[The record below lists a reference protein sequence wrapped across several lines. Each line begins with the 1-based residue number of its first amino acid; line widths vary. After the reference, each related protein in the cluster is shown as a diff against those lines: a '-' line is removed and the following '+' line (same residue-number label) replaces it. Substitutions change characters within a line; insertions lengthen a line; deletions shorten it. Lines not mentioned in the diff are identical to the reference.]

1 MAASKCLQGEREDRL
16 KICPAGHGGIVTGNS
31 HILKQQ
37 TGFKEKTF
45 QALNRLPRESMQP
58 HPWKRSRMR
67 VEKALKNLVSR
78 FPEQQAQI
86 SRSHLH
92 SKLLS
97 EPMNPSAFQLED
109 SSLQK
114 YRRCFIF
121 QRGKVL

>member
-58 HPWKRSRMR
+58 HPWERLR
-67 VEKALKNLVSR
+67 VEKALRNLISHCL
-78 FPEQQAQI
+78 EQQVRAQI

-92 SKLLS
+92 TKLQS
-97 EPMNPSAFQLED
+97 EPMNPSAFLLKA
-109 SSLQK
+109 SSFQK
-114 YRRCFIF
+114 
-121 QRGKVL
+121 V